1 MKKEKSIKSDK
12 RSWSA
17 ARLWMGS
24 IMAALVAA
32 IVMFAVMLRLEK
44 NVLTQYERG
53 TIYVAAKEIPKGQLV
68 TKENWIN
75 FMEKKEL
82 DKSCI
87 PKTAISSE
95 EQIQNL
101 WATFDIET
109 GVLLTRGMFGA
120 ESNITKNMKE
130 PVIAGF
136 KAEDLYQ
143 VAGGTLRAGDRIH
156 IYCVKDEEGLMPVWS
171 DVFVYQVFDNA
182 GNIIPNGDTTTAA
195 QRINVYLDKA
205 NVEEFYS
212 QLALGTLRVVKV
224 CE

>member
-1 MKKEKSIKSDK
+1 MKKEK
-12 RSWSA
+12 RNWSA

-32 IVMFAVMLRLEK
+32 IVMFAVMLQLEK
-44 NVLTQYERG
+44 SVLTQYERG
-53 TIYVAAKEIPKGQLV
+53 VIFVATEEIPKGQLV
-68 TKENWIN
+68 TKENWKN
-75 FMEKKEL
+75 FLEIKEL

-87 PKTAISSE
+87 PQTAISSE

-101 WATFDIET
+101 TAVFDIEA
-109 GVLLTRGMFGA
+109 GVLLTCGMFAA
-120 ESNITKNMKE
+120 ENDITKNMKE

-156 IYCVKDEEGLMPVWS
+156 IYCVNDEDGVTPVWS
-171 DVFVYQVFDNA
+171 DVFVYQVFDSA
-182 GNIIPNGDTTTAA
+182 GNIISSGDTTTAA
-195 QRINVYLDKA
+195 QRINVYLDKV

-212 QLALGTLRVVKV
+212 QLALGTLRVVRV